1 MFIAAWSWFSFWLF
15 LHILLV
21 IMAFGPALAAF
32 PVIGALGAKHPQH
45 AAFGVEVTEF
55 VSRRL
60 TIPLAVLVPFTGLA
74 LIFTGKHQ
82 LWQSEWLIISIV
94 LFTILFFY
102 ALFVQLPTGTKLLKV
117 MQSMPP
123 PPQAMPGGEPPPA
136 GSAPPAGPPP
146 EIAGLINR
154 ARMGGMFLSLLMV
167 TILLLMVWQ
176 PGACRVSC

>member
-21 IMAFGPALAAF
+21 IVAFGPALAAF
-32 PVIGALGAKHPQH
+32 PVIGALSQKHPQH

-55 VSRRL
+55 ISRRL

-94 LFTILFFY
+94 LFTIVFFY
-102 ALFVQLPTGTKLLKV
+102 ALFVQLPTGTKLLRA

-123 PPQAMPGGEPPPA
+123 PPAAGGGPG
-136 GSAPPAGPPP
+136 GPPP
-146 EIAGLINR
+146 EIAGLIAR
-154 ARMGGMFLSLLMV
+154 ARMGGMFLSLLVV

-176 PGACRVSC
+176 PGACRGSC